1 MQMSLKQK
9 IYENTVRKM
18 SKIVVLGSSNT
29 DLVIRS
35 PRMPLPGETLL
46 GGDFMMAAGGKGANQ
61 AVAISRLGSPVTF
74 IAKVG
79 RDMFG
84 DRAVEQYAAEGIDT
98 STILRDED
106 APSGVALITVDDAGE
121 NSIVVAG
128 GANNKITV
136 ADVDSMRDRIESA
149 DYLLMQL
156 EVPMPVVEYA
166 AAIAFDAG
174 VKVVLN
180 PAPAAKLS
188 DGLLSK
194 CYMLTPNEKECG
206 IIAGIRVENDEQAET
221 AAELLIAKGV
231 QNVVVTL
238 GGKGSL
244 YKSATER
251 ELIPAYRVKSV
262 DTTAAGD
269 TYNGALCVALSEGK
283 TIREAAEFATKAS
296 AISVTRAGA
305 QPSLPTR
312 DEVEG
317 FDVSKYADAL

>member
-1 MQMSLKQK
+1 M
-9 IYENTVRKM
+9 RKM

-35 PRMPLPGETLL
+35 PRMPRPGESIL
-46 GGDFMMAAGGKGANQ
+46 GGDFMMTAGGKGANQ
-61 AVAISRLGSPVTF
+61 AVAIARLGSPVTF

-79 RDMFG
+79 CDMFG
-84 DRAVEQYAAEGIDT
+84 DRAVEQYAAEGIDI
-98 STILRDED
+98 STVLRDEN

-121 NSIVVAG
+121 NCIVVAG
-128 GANNKITV
+128 GANNRLSV
-136 ADVDSMRDRIESA
+136 ADVDSMRDHIESA

-156 EVPMPVVEYA
+156 EVPMPVIEHA

-188 DGLLSK
+188 DELLSK
-194 CYMLTPNEKECG
+194 CYMLTPNETECG
-206 IIAGIRVENDEQAET
+206 VIAGVGVGNSEQAEA
-221 AAELLIAKGV
+221 AAEMLIEKGV
-231 QNVVVTL
+231 QNVIVTL

-244 YKSATER
+244 YRSATER
-251 ELIPAYRVKSV
+251 AVIPAYRVKAV

-283 TIREAAEFATKAS
+283 TVREAAEFATKAS

-312 DEVEG
+312 DEVDG
-317 FDVSKYADAL
+317 FDPAKYAGAESKK

>member
-1 MQMSLKQK
+1 M
-9 IYENTVRKM
+9 
-18 SKIVVLGSSNT
+18 
-29 DLVIRS
+29 
-35 PRMPLPGETLL
+35 PRPGETLL

-61 AVAISRLGSPVTF
+61 AVAIARLGSPVRF

-79 RDMFG
+79 CDMFG

-98 STILRDED
+98 STILRDSD
-106 APSGVALITVDDAGE
+106 TPSGVALITVDGAGE

-128 GANNKITV
+128 GANNKMTV
-136 ADVDSMRDRIESA
+136 ADVDSMRDHIESA

-156 EVPMPVVEYA
+156 EVPMPVIEHA
-166 AAIAFDAG
+166 AAIAFEAG

-194 CYMLTPNEKECG
+194 CYMLTPNETECG
-206 IIAGIRVENDEQAET
+206 IIAGVPVENCEQAEA
-221 AAELLIAKGV
+221 AAEMLIAKGV
-231 QNVVVTL
+231 QNVIVTL
-238 GGKGSL
+238 GSKGSL
-244 YKSATER
+244 YKSETER
-251 ELIPAYRVKSV
+251 VLIPAHCVKAV

-283 TIREAAEFATKAS
+283 TICEAAAFATKAS

-312 DEVEG
+312 DEVES
-317 FDVSKYADAL
+317 FAAAEYAAAL

>member
-1 MQMSLKQK
+1 MG
-9 IYENTVRKM
+9 R
-18 SKIVVLGSSNT
+18 IVVLGSSNT

-35 PRMPLPGETLL
+35 PRMPLPGETVL
-46 GGDFMMAAGGKGANQ
+46 GGDFMMASGGKGANQ
-61 AVAISRLGSPVTF
+61 AVAIARLGSPVTF

-79 RDMFG
+79 CDMFG
-84 DRAVEQYAAEGIDT
+84 DRAIEQYAAEGIDT
-98 STILRDED
+98 STILRDAG

-121 NSIVVAG
+121 NCIVVAG
-128 GANNKITV
+128 GANNELTV
-136 ADVDSMRDRIESA
+136 ADVDSMRDRIAGA

-156 EVPMPVVEYA
+156 EIPMPVIEHA

-188 DGLLSK
+188 DSLLAK
-194 CYMLTPNEKECG
+194 CYMLTPNETECG
-206 IIAGIRVENDEQAET
+206 IITGMPVEDERQAE
-221 AAELLIAKGV
+221 AAAGMLINKGV
-231 QNVVVTL
+231 RNVIVTL

-244 YKSATER
+244 YVSATER
-251 ELIPAYRVKSV
+251 EMIPAYRVKAV

-283 TIREAAEFATKAS
+283 TVIEAAEFATKAS

-305 QPSLPTR
+305 QPSLPAR
-312 DEVEG
+312 DEVDG
-317 FDVSKYADAL
+317 FDAERCTPAAQ

>member
-1 MQMSLKQK
+1 MC
-9 IYENTVRKM
+9 
-18 SKIVVLGSSNT
+18 KIVVLGSSNT

-35 PRMPLPGETLL
+35 SRMPRPGETLL

-61 AVAISRLGSPVTF
+61 AVAIARLGSPVRF

-79 RDMFG
+79 CDMFG

-98 STILRDED
+98 STILRDSD
-106 APSGVALITVDDAGE
+106 TPSGVALITVDGAGE

-128 GANNKITV
+128 GANNKMTV
-136 ADVDSMRDRIESA
+136 ADVDSMRDHIESA

-156 EVPMPVVEYA
+156 EVPIPVIEHA
-166 AAIAFDAG
+166 AAIAFEAG

-194 CYMLTPNEKECG
+194 CYMLTPNETECG
-206 IIAGIRVENDEQAET
+206 IIAGVPVENCEQAEA
-221 AAELLIAKGV
+221 AAEMLIAKGV
-231 QNVVVTL
+231 QNVIVTL
-238 GGKGSL
+238 GSKGSL
-244 YKSATER
+244 YKSETER
-251 ELIPAYRVKSV
+251 VLIPAHCVKAV

-283 TIREAAEFATKAS
+283 TICEAAAFATKAS

-312 DEVEG
+312 DEVES
-317 FDVSKYADAL
+317 FAAAEYAAAL

>member
-1 MQMSLKQK
+1 MG
-9 IYENTVRKM
+9 
-18 SKIVVLGSSNT
+18 KIVVLGSSNT

-35 PRMPLPGETLL
+35 SRMPLPGESIL

-61 AVAISRLGSPVTF
+61 AVAIARLGSPVTF

-79 RDMFG
+79 CDMFG

-98 STILRDED
+98 ATILRDENT
-106 APSGVALITVDDAGE
+106 PSGVALITVDAAGE
-121 NSIVVAG
+121 NCIVVAS
-128 GANNKITV
+128 GANNKFTV
-136 ADVDSMRDRIESA
+136 ADVDSMRGYIESA

-156 EVPMPVVEYA
+156 EVPMPVVERA
-166 AAIAFDAG
+166 AEIACAAG
-174 VKVVLN
+174 VKVIVN
-180 PAPAAKLS
+180 PAPAAKMS

-194 CYMLTPNEKECG
+194 CYLLTPNETECG
-206 IIAGIRVENDEQAET
+206 IIAGVDVGNGEQAER
-221 AAELLIAKGV
+221 AAEMLIAKGV
-231 QNVVVTL
+231 QNVIVTL

-251 ELIPAYRVKSV
+251 ELIPAYRVKAV

-305 QPSLPTR
+305 QPSLPAR
-312 DEVEG
+312 GEVED
-317 FDVSKYADAL
+317 FDAAKYR

>member
-1 MQMSLKQK
+1 MC
-9 IYENTVRKM
+9 
-18 SKIVVLGSSNT
+18 KIVVLGSSNT

-35 PRMPLPGETLL
+35 TRMPRPGETLL

-61 AVAISRLGSPVTF
+61 AVAIARLGSPVRF

-79 RDMFG
+79 CDMFG
-84 DRAVEQYAAEGIDT
+84 DRAVGQYAAEGIDT
-98 STILRDED
+98 STILRDGD
-106 APSGVALITVDDAGE
+106 APSGVALITVDAAGE

-128 GANNKITV
+128 GANNKLTV
-136 ADVDSMRDRIESA
+136 ADVDSMREHIESA

-156 EVPMPVVEYA
+156 EVPMPVIEHA
-166 AAIAFDAG
+166 AAIAFEAG

-188 DGLLSK
+188 DGLLAK
-194 CYMLTPNEKECG
+194 CYLLTPNETECG
-206 IIAGIRVENDEQAET
+206 IVAGVAVENCEQAEA
-221 AAELLIAKGV
+221 AAEMLIAKGV
-231 QNVVVTL
+231 QNVIVTL
-238 GGKGSL
+238 GSKGSL

-251 ELIPAYRVKSV
+251 ALIPAHRVKAV

-283 TIREAAEFATKAS
+283 TICEAAEFATKAS

-312 DEVEG
+312 DEVEN
-317 FDVSKYADAL
+317 FAVAEYAAAL